1 MKRVTTHEEQIVSL
15 KRIEGQIRGIQKMIS
30 QKRYCIDIVTQLHS
44 VVGAILRV
52 EDNIFRRHL
61 EGCVTQALEGKSEVE
76 KGIKINEIMD
86 LLKKFRGNL

>member
-1 MKRVTTHEEQIVSL
+1 MKQSTTHEEQMVFL

-52 EDNIFRRHL
+52 EDNIFRKHL
-61 EGCVTQALEGKSEVE
+61 EGCVTQALKGSSETE
-76 KGIKINEIMD
+76 KAKKVNEIVD
-86 LLKKFRGNL
+86 LVSKLKKHS

>member
-1 MKRVTTHEEQIVSL
+1 MKQSTTHEEQTVFL

-30 QKRYCIDIVTQLHS
+30 QKRYCIDIMTQLHS

-52 EDNIFRRHL
+52 EDNIFRKHL